1 MTKTALTDIDPLLAG
16 FESVPADAIP
26 FITLDTQ
33 KRFYLNAS
41 LRKLI
46 GIKAHDRVALAY
58 NSDSRSLAILSGSA
72 AEVIPNTSY
81 FVDNRHYMSARR
93 FCAEYRYDV
102 SKAPYTFE
110 FQRAGTADGVY
121 LFKLTKLGATD
132 TE

>member
-1 MTKTALTDIDPLLAG
+1 MTFANLAELDPLLEG

-46 GIKAHDRVALAY
+46 GIQAHDRVSLAY
-58 NSDSRSLAILSGSA
+58 RTEDRTLAILTGRA
-72 AEVIPNTSY
+72 AEAIPNTSY
-81 FVDNRHYMSARR
+81 FVDKRHYMSARR

-102 SKAPYTFE
+102 AQAPYTFV
-110 FQRAGTADGVY
+110 FQRAGSVEGLY
-121 LFKLTKLGATD
+121 FFKLTGVKV
-132 TE
+132 